1 VVLQGIAAESET
13 LDAAAFAAEA
23 TLRVTDGPEGKRL
36 VVEGPWT
43 VRTVARL
50 EPEVDRAISTSSG
63 SAVIDLGRVGELD
76 TAGAWLIDR
85 LARDLTAKGVAV
97 KFTAIPDTA
106 ARLLKAVEPSPPQRS
121 RPAAS
126 RALAFGPAILDR
138 VGRVVYELFADLA
151 AGLSLLGSSVGGV
164 IRGVARPRR
173 LRITSIVF
181 HIERIGLQGVP
192 IVALIGLLVGGIIA
206 QQAAFYFTEFGA
218 DIFVVDMVG
227 LLVLREMGV
236 LLTAIMV
243 AGRSGS
249 AFTAEIGAMKMRE
262 EIDALKVIGVDP
274 AEVLVLPRL
283 IALLISLPLLTFVA
297 DLFALAGGALVAY
310 LYIDMPLG
318 TFIARLRDVVGLN
331 AFFVG
336 LAKAPFMAVL
346 LAIIA
351 AVEGL
356 KVQGSTESLGKHTT
370 ESVVKAIFMI
380 ILVDGLFAA
389 FFAGIDY

>member
-1 VVLQGIAAESET
+1 VVLQGIAAESQT
-13 LDAAAFAAEA
+13 LDGAGSADGAS
-23 TLRVTDGPEGKRL
+23 LRTASSPEGTRL
-36 VVEGPWT
+36 FVEGPWT
-43 VRTVARL
+43 VRTVASL
-50 EPEVDRAISTSSG
+50 EEAVDNAIEAQKG
-63 SAVIDLGRVGELD
+63 AVTIDLGRLGDLD

-85 LARDLTAKGVAV
+85 LARSFREAGTEASFAR
-97 KFTAIPDTA
+97 IPDNA
-106 ARLLKAVEPSPPQRS
+106 ARLLKAVEPSPPTAAKPA
-121 RPAAS
+121 PAAPTFV
-126 RALAFGPAILDR
+126 ANILGR
-138 VGRVVYELFADLA
+138 VGRVVYDLWDDFAT
-151 AGLSLLGSSVGGV
+151 GLSLLGASV
-164 IRGVARPRR
+164 RGIGRGIASPKR
-173 LRITSIVF
+173 LRVTSVVF

-218 DIFVVDMVG
+218 DVFVVDMVG

-283 IALLISLPLLTFVA
+283 IAMVISLPLLTFVA
-297 DLFALAGGALVAY
+297 DIFALAGGAIVAY
-310 LYIDMPLG
+310 IYIDMPVA

-331 AFFVG
+331 TFFVG
-336 LAKAPFMAVL
+336 LAKAPFMAGL
-346 LAIIA
+346 IAIIG

-356 KVQGSTESLGKHTT
+356 KVRGSTESLGKHTT
-370 ESVVKAIFMI
+370 ESVVKAIFVI
-380 ILVDGLFAA
+380 ILLDGLFAG
-389 FFAGIDY
+389 FFATLGY